1 VGETELAGAT
11 TLEAERIEAGGRARA
26 GATKKLTFDT
36 RRLSAAETV
45 RLKE

>member
-1 VGETELAGAT
+1 MGETELAEAT
-11 TLEAERIEAGGRARA
+11 TKEAERIETEGRASA
-26 GATKKLTFDT
+26 SATKKLTFDT